1 MIWLLA
7 GALGTKDLL
16 VRVVYDQVFVDFG
29 VDRRGV
35 VLLLRVLLLLLL
47 SLDEVR
53 FGNLIG
59 FVLV

>member
-7 GALGTKDLL
+7 GGLGTKDLL
-16 VRVVYDQVFVDFG
+16 VRVVYDQVFVNFG